1 MPTAI
6 PTAEPRLSPR
16 QVARFLWLCIR
27 VRYLFRR
34 MERATLRVSRVGFD
48 RAGGRLLYFAERWAR
63 LPRRG
68 RCAAAVCRAARGGAG
83 APAVRAPRL
92 GGGTLFRE

>member
-6 PTAEPRLSPR
+6 PAPDTQLSPR

-34 MERATLRVSRVGFD
+34 MERASLKVSRVGFD
-48 RAGGRLLYFAERWAR
+48 HAGGRLLYFADRWLACHAEAAE
-63 LPRRG
+63 LL
-68 RCAAAVCRAARGGAG
+68 RCEEPPEVAE
-83 APAVRAPRL
+83 VRA
-92 GGGTLFRE
+92 LFERRP